1 VGDGIIV
8 GDSVDGGV
16 GGNVVGD
23 VGDSVAGGV
32 EGDVDGNTRG
42 GVGLGTD
49 GAVVTGGVDG
59 GVVGNDVSVWPD
71 VSQQLRSVPPWGGG
85 QHLLPGI
92 KLSTPPA
99 KAAQR
104 G

>member
-59 GVVGNDVSVWPD
+59 GVVGNDVSVWPN
-71 VSQQLRSVPPWGGG
+71 VSQQVRYPPWGDG
-85 QHLLPGI
+85 QHSLSGI
-92 KLSTPPA
+92 KLSSPPA
-99 KAAQR
+99 KATQR